1 MEKINIG
8 IVAHDKATQPIK
20 NVQKQVSQFRVVVDN
35 STKSTANFN
44 RSMQTG
50 ARSSGMMRGGI
61 QQLGFQA
68 QDVAVQLG
76 AGTNAAQVFA
86 QQGSQI
92 LSVFGAG
99 GAVLGAFVAIVGSL
113 GAAYMRSGAMTKSF
127 ADEHEELNEL
137 LDEASALGGTAQEQ
151 FDRLEDTYGE
161 VTKSVI
167 ALNEAQKDLIR
178 LDIARNFAQLKE
190 AVFDSASA
198 FRNVAE
204 RIKAVEAGGRSG
216 REAFRGLE
224 VAYKSLTEKFELS
237 RPQIKEVALLLD
249 ELLSVPAEKGEEATR
264 IIAQITDILG
274 EANPE
279 KIKELQDTLVKFGL
293 TIPKV
298 TETLNELDEEASD
311 SVNGLTANFVKN
323 FGSVIPTATSAF
335 SSAIQDALT
344 GAKSAMEAFRDA
356 AFRIVTAIVNKFLEL
371 AVINPILNAVFGN
384 VSGYEK
390 APTMNVGDLFK
401 KGDKK
406 GFATGGSVRRGRP
419 IMVGEAGAE
428 LFIPNKA
435 GVIVPNN
442 QLQAGNGVTI
452 NQTINVTTGVQQ
464 TVRTEIASLMPQIAQ
479 ATKSA
484 VADARLRGGSY
495 SKAFGT

>member
-1 MEKINIG
+1 MERINIG
-8 IVAHDKATQPIK
+8 LVAHDKATAPIK
-20 NVQKQVSQFRVVVDN
+20 KVQQQVSQFRVVVDN

-44 RSMQTG
+44 KSMQAGT
-50 ARSSGMMRGGI
+50 RSSGMMRGGI

-99 GAVLGAFVAIVGSL
+99 GAVLGALVAVVGSL
-113 GAAYMRSGAMTKSF
+113 GAAYMRSGAFTKSF

-137 LDEASALGGTAQEQ
+137 LDDAATLGGTAKEQ
-151 FDRLEDTYGE
+151 FDRLKDTYGT
-161 VTKSVI
+161 VTSSVI

-178 LDIARNFAQLKE
+178 LDIAKNFAQLKE
-190 AVFDSASA
+190 AVFDSASEFINIA
-198 FRNVAE
+198 NRLETVAE
-204 RIKAVEAGGRSG
+204 GGRKG
-216 REAFRGLE
+216 RQSARGLA
-224 VAYKSLTEKFELS
+224 VAFNALTKEFELS
-237 RPQIKEVALLLD
+237 KPQIQSVS
-249 ELLSVPAEKGEEATR
+249 ELLKELLEVPAEKGEEATR
-264 IIAQITDILG
+264 IISQITNILG
-274 EANPE
+274 NANPE
-279 KIKELQDTLVKFGL
+279 KVRELQDTLVKFGL

-298 TETLNELDEEASD
+298 SETLNELSEEASD
-311 SVNGLTANFVKN
+311 SVDGLAANFMKN
-323 FGSVIPTATSAF
+323 FGDVIPTAAS
-335 SSAIQDALT
+335 SVQSAISDALT
-344 GAKSAMEAFRDA
+344 GAKSAMDAFKDA
-356 AFRIVTAIVNKFLEL
+356 TSKIVSAIISKFLEL
-371 AVINPILNAVFGN
+371 AVINPILNSIFGG

-390 APTMNVGDLFK
+390 APTMNFGQK
-401 KGDKK
+401 TA
-406 GFATGGSVRRGRP
+406 FATGGSVRRGRP

-428 LFIPNKA
+428 MFIPNKA

-442 QLQAGNGVTI
+442 QLKAGDGVTI

-484 VADARLRGGSY
+484 VADARMRGGSY
-495 SKAFGT
+495 SKAFGR

>member
-1 MEKINIG
+1 MERINIG
-8 IVAHDKATQPIK
+8 LVAHDKATAPIK
-20 NVQKQVSQFRVVVDN
+20 KVQQQVSQFRVVVDN

-44 RSMQTG
+44 KSMQAGT
-50 ARSSGMMRGGI
+50 RSSGMMRGGI

-99 GAVLGAFVAIVGSL
+99 GAVLGAVVAVVGSL
-113 GAAYMRSGAMTKSF
+113 GAAYMRSGAFTKSF

-137 LDEASALGGTAQEQ
+137 LDDAATLGGTAKEQ
-151 FDRLEDTYGE
+151 FDRLKDTYGT
-161 VTKSVI
+161 VTTSVI
-167 ALNEAQKDLIR
+167 ALNEAQKNLIR
-178 LDIARNFAQLKE
+178 LDIAKNFAQLKE
-190 AVFDSASA
+190 AVFDSASE
-198 FRNVAE
+198 FLNVADRLKTISE
-204 RIKAVEAGGRSG
+204 GDRDAKRAKQ
-216 REAFRGLE
+216 GLATALQLLNKE
-224 VAYKSLTEKFELS
+224 FELS
-237 RPQIKEVALLLD
+237 KPKIKEVSVLLK
-249 ELLSVPAEKGEEATR
+249 ELLEVPAEKGEEATQ
-264 IIAQITDILG
+264 IISKIINIFG
-274 EANPE
+274 NANPE
-279 KIKELQDTLVKFGL
+279 KVRELQDTLVKFGL

-298 TETLNELDEEASD
+298 SETLNELSEEASD
-311 SVNGLTANFVKN
+311 SVDGLAANFMKN
-323 FGSVIPTATSAF
+323 FGDVIPTAAS
-335 SSAIQDALT
+335 SVQSAISDALT
-344 GAKSAMEAFRDA
+344 GAKSAMDAFKDA
-356 AFRIVTAIVNKFLEL
+356 TSKIVSAIISKFLEL
-371 AVINPILNAVFGN
+371 AVINPILNSIFGG

-390 APTMNVGDLFK
+390 APTMSFGQK
-401 KGDKK
+401 TA
-406 GFATGGSVRRGRP
+406 FATGGSVRRGRP

-442 QLQAGNGVTI
+442 QLSGGDGVTI

-484 VADARLRGGSY
+484 VADARMRGGSY
-495 SKAFGT
+495 SKAFGR

>member
-1 MEKINIG
+1 M
-8 IVAHDKATQPIK
+8 
-20 NVQKQVSQFRVVVDN
+20 
-35 STKSTANFN
+35 
-44 RSMQTG
+44 
-50 ARSSGMMRGGI
+50 
-61 QQLGFQA
+61 
-68 QDVAVQLG
+68 
-76 AGTNAAQVFA
+76 
-86 QQGSQI
+86 
-92 LSVFGAG
+92 FGAG

-298 TETLNELDEEASD
+298 TETLNELDEEASE
-311 SVNGLTANFVKN
+311 SVNGLTA
-323 FGSVIPTATSAF
+323 T
-335 SSAIQDALT
+335 L
-344 GAKSAMEAFRDA
+344 
-356 AFRIVTAIVNKFLEL
+356 
-371 AVINPILNAVFGN
+371 
-384 VSGYEK
+384 
-390 APTMNVGDLFK
+390 
-401 KGDKK
+401 
-406 GFATGGSVRRGRP
+406 
-419 IMVGEAGAE
+419 
-428 LFIPNKA
+428 
-435 GVIVPNN
+435 
-442 QLQAGNGVTI
+442 
-452 NQTINVTTGVQQ
+452 
-464 TVRTEIASLMPQIAQ
+464 
-479 ATKSA
+479 
-484 VADARLRGGSY
+484 
-495 SKAFGT
+495 